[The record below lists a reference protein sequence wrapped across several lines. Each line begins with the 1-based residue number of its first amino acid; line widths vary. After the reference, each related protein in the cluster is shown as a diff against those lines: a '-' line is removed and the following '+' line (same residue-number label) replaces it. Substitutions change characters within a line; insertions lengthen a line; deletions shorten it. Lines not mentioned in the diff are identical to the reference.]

1 SSFTLAESTPSFTA
15 ASCMA
20 MKPFMVSG
28 IAWLKSPIR
37 RRTSSRRAGK
47 SWEVLI
53 TLPPC
58 QPSVPGR
65 RAEVTCDIFHI
76 LLFDLDSLDPERAE
90 RYGIHGVAE
99 PASTS
104 PGCQPVA
111 SLRPSPIFA

>member
-1 SSFTLAESTPSFTA
+1 
-15 ASCMA
+15 MA
-20 MKPFMVSG
+20 MKPFMVLG

-58 QPSVPGR
+58 HPSDPGR

-90 RYGIHGVAE
+90 RYGIHGFAI

-104 PGCQPVA
+104 PGCRTHASWQPI
-111 SLRPSPIFA
+111 PIFA